1 VGKDQELLLTHY
13 LRFVLR
19 DESGPLRER
28 LQRGLVERALKTSN
42 SAHTM
47 TPTAIK
53 ARIEQLTSL
62 ADYPPE
68 LVADALEALRQRGQ
82 VEVGG
87 VTDAGETRYRLAYA
101 RWSTLDEALASVEEQ
116 ERDFEHSVVAKVE
129 AAYGRVSRDEK
140 LLIERAFVG
149 LLGSILSGLGERCAR
164 TLLEKKRFSSTE
176 TLSFNQELREAL
188 KPLPSELASVARA
201 AFEDTLRNPSREDRE
216 HLYAMG
222 QSFYVAE
229 LLHLDPQLQLLQR
242 ARFEET
248 SMFLDTNLLLQ
259 LLLKTH
265 PGHHSAVALVRLCRH
280 AGLNLRYGAA
290 TGDEL
295 ERLIANA
302 DDEFKKAKVDYSMAH
317 AYADLMDNPFVAE
330 FLRSWQQHRLSWG
343 QHRVR
348 LAAWRG
354 ELEKEGV
361 MLDPELQTI
370 NHGHRFED
378 LKEALTPKARQLT
391 ASTKRVRRPRA
402 VEHDAGV
409 VAGVEALIAADTSEA
424 HPFGHRYWFITNDRH
439 LAETARRRS
448 HSAVGPVV
456 MMGAEWVQYV
466 APFLG
471 PDVSRQEAA
480 DVFSSLLS
488 SRLFVSLGASL
499 TLEDLQIFTT
509 PEVEKILGDLTLAQ
523 RCAAVAKAAQAGVF
537 ARGRGQD
544 PDEAALRELAKL
556 VEDDLETRTGRG
568 ELVSRAQMEKRVD
581 DQRRLALEGTAEKA
595 AEISRLNRDLE
606 EARRHNRSSLTYWLA
621 RMRIV
626 GKRRYRRLRSWVGG
640 RITRLLIAAGSLIA
654 FIAVLT
660 QGWGGIALS
669 IALAAL
675 AIIAFVCTDFN
686 VGKRNLRRLFRI

>member
-1 VGKDQELLLTHY
+1 
-13 LRFVLR
+13 
-19 DESGPLRER
+19 
-28 LQRGLVERALKTSN
+28 
-42 SAHTM
+42 
-47 TPTAIK
+47 
-53 ARIEQLTSL
+53 
-62 ADYPPE
+62 
-68 LVADALEALRQRGQ
+68 
-82 VEVGG
+82 
-87 VTDAGETRYRLAYA
+87 
-101 RWSTLDEALASVEEQ
+101 
-116 ERDFEHSVVAKVE
+116 
-129 AAYGRVSRDEK
+129 
-140 LLIERAFVG
+140 
-149 LLGSILSGLGERCAR
+149 
-164 TLLEKKRFSSTE
+164 
-176 TLSFNQELREAL
+176 
-188 KPLPSELASVARA
+188 
-201 AFEDTLRNPSREDRE
+201 
-216 HLYAMG
+216 
-222 QSFYVAE
+222 
-229 LLHLDPQLQLLQR
+229 
-242 ARFEET
+242 
-248 SMFLDTNLLLQ
+248 
-259 LLLKTH
+259 
-265 PGHHSAVALVRLCRH
+265 
-280 AGLNLRYGAA
+280 
-290 TGDEL
+290 
-295 ERLIANA
+295 
-302 DDEFKKAKVDYSMAH
+302 
-317 AYADLMDNPFVAE
+317 
-330 FLRSWQQHRLSWG
+330 
-343 QHRVR
+343 
-348 LAAWRG
+348 
-354 ELEKEGV
+354 
-361 MLDPELQTI
+361 
-370 NHGHRFED
+370 
-378 LKEALTPKARQLT
+378 
-391 ASTKRVRRPRA
+391 
-402 VEHDAGV
+402 
-409 VAGVEALIAADTSEA
+409 
-424 HPFGHRYWFITNDRH
+424 
-439 LAETARRRS
+439 
-448 HSAVGPVV
+448 